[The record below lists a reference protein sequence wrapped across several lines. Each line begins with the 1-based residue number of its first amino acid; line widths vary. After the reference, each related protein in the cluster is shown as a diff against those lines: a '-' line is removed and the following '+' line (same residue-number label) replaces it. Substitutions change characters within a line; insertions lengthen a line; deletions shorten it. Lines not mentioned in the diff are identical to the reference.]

1 MASRSEGRSGAVP
14 LTQSGV
20 DRIGH
25 MFAAAER
32 QGRAALMP
40 YVTGGYPRLAV
51 LPELLAALATA
62 GADAVELGIPFSD
75 PLADGPALQSAA
87 TQALAAGFRLEEFWA
102 VLSDALRDYPL
113 PVVLLC
119 YINPILAHGPSRF
132 LDSAQAVGVS
142 GLIVPDLPWREA
154 DRLRRLTE
162 RQGLALVPMATPNSP
177 ADHLAQIRSGRGFVY
192 GVSVT
197 GVTGVRDQLAPDVLA
212 FARRLQQA
220 VPLPVAIGFGIS
232 TPAQAQEVGRVA
244 DGVIVGSAIVR
255 AQMERPTAAGQVTER
270 LVREFRAAMRVRDG
284 GDRPA
289 KKP

>member
-1 MASRSEGRSGAVP
+1 MAPMSEGRSGAAP

-20 DRIGH
+20 ARIGH

-270 LVREFRAAMRVRDG
+270 LVREFRAAMRVRDD
-284 GDRPA
+284 DRPA

>member
-1 MASRSEGRSGAVP
+1 MAPMSEGRSGAAP

-20 DRIGH
+20 ARIGH

>member
-1 MASRSEGRSGAVP
+1 MAPVSEGRSGAAR
-14 LTQSGV
+14 SAEAGV
-20 DRIGH
+20 TRLDR
-25 MFAAAER
+25 MFASTQG

-40 YVTGGYPRLAV
+40 YVTAGYPHLAV
-51 LPELLAALATA
+51 LPDLLAALATA
-62 GADAVELGIPFSD
+62 DADAVELGIPFSD

-87 TQALAAGFRLEEFWA
+87 TQALDAGFHLEEFWA
-102 VLSDALRDYPL
+102 VLSEALAHYPL

-119 YINPILAHGPSRF
+119 YINPILAHGPNRF
-132 LDSAQAVGVS
+132 LDSAKSAGVS
-142 GLIVPDLPWREA
+142 GLIVPDLPWLEA

-162 RQGLALVPMATPNSP
+162 RHGLALVPMATPNSR
-177 ADHLAQIRSGRGFVY
+177 ADHLAYIRSGRGFVY

-232 TPAQAQEVGRVA
+232 TPAQAGEVGQVA

-255 AQMERPTAAGQVTER
+255 AQMDEPAAAARVTEH
-270 LVREFRAAMRVRDG
+270 LVRQFRAAMVLRAVD
-284 GDRPA
+284 DRPVVTS
-289 KKP
+289 

>member
-20 DRIGH
+20 ARIGH

-270 LVREFRAAMRVRDG
+270 LVREFRAAMRVRDD
-284 GDRPA
+284 DRPA